1 MRTPRHVVGGYR
13 EFEPPPALRPF
24 VESVWIHRSPL
35 HLASGEGGMHRVLP
49 DPALN
54 LAFSCLRGPDG
65 IPTAPRMIIIGP
77 KTRPHLFPFRPRHE
91 FVAIRVKLEWA
102 APLLG
107 LVPDDHCDA
116 EHDLAGVLP
125 ALATALLEPLADAA
139 DPDTALER
147 LTVAAAQR
155 AARIP
160 ERFTAAARA
169 LDVVRQTSG
178 RMTVDRIA
186 DGMGVALRTLRRQ
199 VRRDA
204 GVSLKAYARITR
216 FVGAVTLADRS
227 DRPAWAAIA
236 ADSGYCDQSHLVR
249 ESRAIAGL
257 VPGQVYRE
265 RRAQAETSN
274 PMPSPMP

>member
-1 MRTPRHVVGGYR
+1 MRPPRHVVGGYR
-13 EFEPPPALRPF
+13 EFDPPPALRPF
-24 VESVWIHRSPL
+24 VESVWIHRSP
-35 HLASGEGGMHRVLP
+35 HEPASGEGGMHRVLP

-65 IPTAPRMIIIGP
+65 TPNAPRMIVIGP

-91 FVAIRVKLEWA
+91 FIAIRVKLEWA

-107 LVPDDHCDA
+107 LVPDDHSDA

-125 ALATALLEPLADAA
+125 ELATALLEPLADAG

-147 LTVAAAQR
+147 LTEATVRRAGRVA
-155 AARIP
+155 
-160 ERFTAAARA
+160 ERSTVAARA

-178 RMTVDRIA
+178 RMTVERIA

-204 GVSLKAYARITR
+204 GASLKEYARVTR
-216 FVGAVTLADRS
+216 FVRAITLADRS

-249 ESRAIAGL
+249 ESRAIVGL
-257 VPGQVYRE
+257 VPGQVFRE

-274 PMPSPMP
+274 PG

>member
-1 MRTPRHVVGGYR
+1 MRTPRHVVGGYL
-13 EFEPPPALRPF
+13 EYDPPPALRPF
-24 VESVWIHRSPL
+24 VESVWIHRSP
-35 HLASGEGGMHRVLP
+35 HQLASGEGGMHRVLP

-65 IPTAPRMIIIGP
+65 TAIAPRMVVIGP
-77 KTRPHLFPFRPRHE
+77 KTRPHVFPFHPRHE

-102 APLLG
+102 APLLD
-107 LVPDDHCDA
+107 LVPDDHSDA

-125 ALATALLEPLADAA
+125 ALSTALLGPVAGAGDS
-139 DPDTALER
+139 DTALER
-147 LTVAAAQR
+147 LTAATARR
-155 AARIP
+155 AGRLS
-160 ERFTAAARA
+160 ERSTAAARA

-178 RMTVDRIA
+178 RITVERIA

-204 GVSLKAYARITR
+204 GVSLKEYARVTR
-216 FVGAVTLADRS
+216 FVRAVTLADRS

-274 PMPSPMP
+274 PG

>member
-13 EFEPPPALRPF
+13 EFDPPPALRPF
-24 VESVWIHRSPL
+24 VESVWIHRSP
-35 HLASGEGGMHRVLP
+35 HELASGEGGMHRVLP

-54 LAFSCLRGPDG
+54 LAFSCLRGPGG
-65 IPTAPRMIIIGP
+65 IPTAPRMIVIGP
-77 KTRPHLFPFRPRHE
+77 KTRPHVFPFSPRHE

-107 LVPDDHCDA
+107 LVPDDHRDA

-125 ALATALLEPLADAA
+125 ALSTALLEPLADA
-139 DPDTALER
+139 DGPDTALER
-147 LTVAAAQR
+147 LAAATARHARRVSQR
-155 AARIP
+155 S
-160 ERFTAAARA
+160 TAAARA

-178 RMTVDRIA
+178 RMTVERIA
-186 DGMGVALRTLRRQ
+186 DGMGVALRTLRRE

-204 GVSLKAYARITR
+204 GVSLKEYARVTR
-216 FVGAVTLADRS
+216 FVRAVTLADRS

-257 VPGQVYRE
+257 APVQVFRE

-274 PMPSPMP
+274 PLPSPMP